1 MSGELFTEIMLGVI
15 TILGAIITYVLVP
28 FLKQKNI
35 YNWIKMAVQGAEQV
49 FQGSNLGE
57 KKKDYVLEK
66 LNEWGIKVDEKQLET
81 LIESAVL
88 ELNKDFK

>member
-1 MSGELFTEIMLGVI
+1 MNGELFTDIMLAVI
-15 TILGAIITYVLVP
+15 TILGAIVTYVLVP
-28 FLKQKNI
+28 FLKQKNV

-57 KKKDYVLEK
+57 KKKAYVLGK
-66 LNEWGIKVDEKQLET
+66 LQKWGIKVNEKQLDT

-88 ELNKDFK
+88 ELNNSIK